1 MIGPYP
7 KLDLTPFSPEYINKI
22 VGDSVQRNTIEDL
35 LIDVQRVL
43 KMIEL
48 PEYREHNPEY
58 SNEDIR
64 SLIIK
69 FTCIFRGLLL
79 EKAKKSETIYTAYN
93 ND

>member
-43 KMIEL
+43 KILEL

-64 SLIIK
+64 FLVIK
-69 FTCIFRGLLL
+69 FTSIFRGLLL

>member
-7 KLDLTPFSPEYINKI
+7 KLDLTPFSPEYIKKI
-22 VGDSVQRNTIEDL
+22 VSNSAQRNTIEDL

-43 KMIEL
+43 KILEL

-58 SNEDIR
+58 SNDDIR

-79 EKAKKSETIYTAYN
+79 EKAKKSETIYTAYC

>member
-35 LIDVQRVL
+35 LIYVQRVL
-43 KMIEL
+43 KILEL

-69 FTCIFRGLLL
+69 FTSIFRGLLL